1 MAHCAI
7 VAHAIPQVRQSFAS
21 ICSNINAFTDR
32 FSDNSEFKV
41 LDV

>member
-1 MAHCAI
+1 MWLRI
-7 VAHAIPQVRQSFAS
+7 SPLFSNRRPPIR
-21 ICSNINAFTDR
+21 SNINAFIDR